1 MEAAQVGESN
11 PPPPGSPQPPEPGP
25 APAPELA
32 VRGECS
38 QQRVF
43 ISQRGHS
50 HTSRSRV
57 ERFPTQ
63 PLPLCHPHCPC
74 PSLATGRRLQG
85 PQGAGSLRWHLV
97 ARSHWDPLQPGAW
110 QAVPSPWMDVATRR
124 GCPCMSQLCQA
135 GVGVCTL
142 TLLINVGKQILYT
155 RQRPINGNLLSEIAE
170 TSAKS

>member
-1 MEAAQVGESN
+1 MFSSLLTLHKE
-11 PPPPGSPQPPEPGP
+11 
-25 APAPELA
+25 
-32 VRGECS
+32 

-74 PSLATGRRLQG
+74 PSLATGRSLQG
-85 PQGAGSLRWHLV
+85 PQGAESLRWHLV
-97 ARSHWDPLQPGAW
+97 ARSHWDPPAAWGLAGCPQPL
-110 QAVPSPWMDVATRR
+110 D
-124 GCPCMSQLCQA
+124 GCSNSERVSTLTPCMSQLCQA

-142 TLLINVGKQILYT
+142 ALLINVGKQILYT

>member
-1 MEAAQVGESN
+1 MFSSLLTLHKE
-11 PPPPGSPQPPEPGP
+11 
-25 APAPELA
+25 
-32 VRGECS
+32 

-63 PLPLCHPHCPC
+63 PLPLCHPHCLC
-74 PSLATGRRLQG
+74 PSLATRRSLQG
-85 PQGAGSLRWHLV
+85 PQGAESLRWHLV
-97 ARSHWDPLQPGAW
+97 AQSHWDPPAARGLAGCPQPL
-110 QAVPSPWMDVATRR
+110 D
-124 GCPCMSQLCQA
+124 GCSNSERVSTLTPCMSQLCQA